1 MARQC
6 VLHVRLNCT
15 WLTVW
20 QGLVTAEGLAAPFWG
35 LAQGKEVEHSS
46 SPGALIWNTGWQVI
60 MSAVPEARGVPTLKD
75 HLSFLVTAGFT
86 GWYFIPF
93 EAARS
98 RPLFRSEFSFF
109 RARKGLSSLV
119 QLSGINLFYSSFKFF
134 LMQMNNFR
142 SPVLCRSEK
151 RVTGVL
157 NCRSCWLTGWRNQ
170 WQPLKINQVK
180 WTWEGS

>member
-1 MARQC
+1 MYWMWGYTLYI
-6 VLHVRLNCT
+6 VL
-15 WLTVW
+15 
-20 QGLVTAEGLAAPFWG
+20 QGLVTREGLAAPFWR
-35 LAQGKEVEHSS
+35 LAQCLGQRKWSTPQPLS
-46 SPGALIWNTGWQVI
+46 WNTGWQII
-60 MSAVPEARGVPTLKD
+60 MLAVPEARGVPTLKD

-93 EAARS
+93 EAAHS

-142 SPVLCRSEK
+142 RSWALCYA
-151 RVTGVL
+151 GVG
-157 NCRSCWLTGWRNQ
+157 RGWL
-170 WQPLKINQVK
+170 VF
-180 WTWEGS
+180 WTVEAADWLGEETSDSH